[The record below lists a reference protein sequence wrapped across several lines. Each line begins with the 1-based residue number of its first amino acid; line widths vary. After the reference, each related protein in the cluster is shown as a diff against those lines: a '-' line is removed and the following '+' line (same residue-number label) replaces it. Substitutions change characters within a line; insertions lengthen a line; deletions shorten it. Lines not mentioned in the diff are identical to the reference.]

1 MAKQSLTNEA
11 RIQNQGKIVSSP
23 SGMDK
28 AEQFHVN
35 HTLILEL
42 EHTLIPHTKI
52 NSKWLKNLNIREDI
66 IKLLEEIIGETFP
79 DIKHWK
85 VFLGQSP
92 KAIEW
97 KNKNKPMGANQ
108 AHKHLHSNGKL

>member
-42 EHTLIPHTKI
+42 EHTLIPYTKI
-52 NSKWLKNLNIREDI
+52 NSKWLKNLNISQDPI
-66 IKLLEEIIGETFP
+66 QLLEENKGKTSSGISHTNC
-79 DIKHWK
+79 
-85 VFLGQSP
+85 FLRSSRHGTVVN
-92 KAIEW
+92 E
-97 KNKNKPMGANQ
+97 
-108 AHKHLHSNGKL
+108 SN

>member
-1 MAKQSLTNEA
+1 MVKQSLTNEA

-42 EHTLIPHTKI
+42 EQTIQKLIWIHKRFRIVKAILRNTNQAGGITLSDFRQYYKAT
-52 NSKWLKNLNIREDI
+52 I
-66 IKLLEEIIGETFP
+66 IKTVWYWYQT
-79 DIKHWK
+79 DI
-85 VFLGQSP
+85 Q
-92 KAIEW
+92 I
-97 KNKNKPMGANQ
+97 
-108 AHKHLHSNGKL
+108 NGTE

>member
-1 MAKQSLTNEA
+1 MVKQSLTNEA

-42 EHTLIPHTKI
+42 EHTLIPYTKI
-52 NSKWLKNLNIREDI
+52 NSKWLKNLNIR
-66 IKLLEEIIGETFP
+66 
-79 DIKHWK
+79 
-85 VFLGQSP
+85 
-92 KAIEW
+92 
-97 KNKNKPMGANQ
+97 
-108 AHKHLHSNGKL
+108 

>member
-1 MAKQSLTNEA
+1 MVKQSLTNEA

-42 EHTLIPHTKI
+42 EHTLIPYTKI
-52 NSKWLKNLNIREDI
+52 NSKWLKNLNIREDT
-66 IKLLEEIIGETFP
+66 IKLPEENTGKTFS
-79 DIKHWK
+79 DINLINI
-85 VFLGQSP
+85 FSGQSP
-92 KAIEW
+92 KACW
-97 KNKNKPMGANQ
+97 V
-108 AHKHLHSNGKL
+108 L